1 MTEQAIQHIVAEQRF
16 VLQVENASAVLEYRR
31 NGSDI
36 DFCHTFVPPEFR
48 GKGLAEKLV
57 RYGLAWAKA
66 EQLNIRASCWYVQK
80 FLR

>member
-1 MTEQAIQHIVAEQRF
+1 MTEQAIQHLAAEQRF
-16 VLQVENASAVLEYRR
+16 VLQVENASAILEYRR

-57 RYGLAWAKA
+57 RHALSWAQSSGL
-66 EQLNIRASCWYVQK
+66 QIHASCSYVQR
-80 FLR
+80 FL